1 MSSFL
6 GMEINQTS
14 SGIFVNQRR
23 YAADVLKR
31 FGMDKCK
38 PVNTPLVATQKLS
51 KEDGAVKVDESL
63 YRSLIGCLL
72 YLTTTRPDLMS
83 RFMTNPSENHFRA
96 AKRVLRYI
104 KGNPGLGVWF
114 RKSESFQ
121 LVGYSDSDWA
131 GSIDDMKSTSGY
143 VFFLNSGAVCWLSK
157 RQATIAQSTGKAE
170 YISTVAIVNQAI
182 WLRKILNVTKLRDS
196 LL

>member
-1 MSSFL
+1 M
-6 GMEINQTS
+6 
-14 SGIFVNQRR
+14 
-23 YAADVLKR
+23 
-31 FGMDKCK
+31 
-38 PVNTPLVATQKLS
+38 
-51 KEDGAVKVDESL
+51 DESL

-72 YLTTTRPDLMS
+72 YLTATRPDLMYATSLLS

-104 KGNPGLGVWF
+104 KGDPGLGVWF

-157 RQATIAQSTGKAE
+157 RQATVAQSIAEAE
-170 YISTVAIVNQAI
+170 YISAATAVNQAI
-182 WLRKILNVTKLRDS
+182 WLRKILNDLNQTQRQQSVYSFYGQKS
-196 LL
+196 S